1 MATDFALAEKHDE
14 LRATIRAFLAEH
26 CDEAAVRAQMA
37 SERGFDPEVW
47 TLLAEQLGLAGLT
60 APEAHGGAGMGYV
73 ELLIAMEEMGRA
85 LLCAPYLGTA
95 VLSTN
100 ALLLC
105 ADEGTQKELLAAGGG
120 GGR

>member
-1 MATDFALAEKHDE
+1 
-14 LRATIRAFLAEH
+14 
-26 CDEAAVRAQMA
+26 MA

-47 TLLAEQLGLAGLT
+47 TLLAEQLGLAGLIV
-60 APEAHGGAGMGYV
+60 PEAHGGAGMGYV

-100 ALLLC
+100 ALL
-105 ADEGTQKELLAAGGG
+105 AVRRRGDAEGPAREDR
-120 GGR
+120 GRAPRS